1 MAGKFLDDD
10 GLSHLI
16 QNIKNYVNNESI
28 SLNNQLK
35 NKVDITVNPLW
46 ETGFYNLFLEAL
58 KRDEN
63 TDTITNP
70 NDPGGNRAI
79 KKALA
84 KSGVITSVSEDEAK
98 EEDNEGNLAYPNN
111 AIALGLTS
119 FKPTIVNKNSQN
131 PLREEYYPPFDV
143 KYLTD
148 TDLAADNK
156 LTLDYARKSGLYFY
170 KESKDI
176 NTDGKTLS
184 FSDPYL
190 SFVSRGNLYDSNTTS
205 NYNKVKQVLIGPTIK
220 FRESVL
226 STGLPFNP
234 TGNAWTEWTEFTW
247 EDLINTA
254 ANHLPLPGIGTPTAS
269 DYILTYNASSK
280 TTKINY
286 SVLHSW
292 DTWDSVDGEIPT
304 TAAINRKLADY
315 ALKSDIGGGGDI
327 DTSNLVPKA
336 VQHPHSST
344 GETLI
349 ENTGEYISL
358 TADEYQASEYAGI
371 KIYPHSLSLW
381 GFNKNYK
388 LCIDEEGLSWNGKF
402 IPTSDQVVYKE
413 SKLGDYIG
421 FIGNEGG
428 KVRFYHMNPA
438 NTYDFTTDN
447 EGMHFEAW
455 TGSKKETSLNINEQ
469 GVSFDKFFVPGTG
482 TTISGGEGSMYFGW
496 GEIGNEYGLYLN
508 DGAYFSL
515 VNGSNDTP
523 YFTTAG
529 DCLLFGSLYD
539 SQDYPSP
546 IKFNLNYDDPS
557 ISIRNITLQD
567 DDGSLMVNGESIIT
581 TATIQDHIPDTS
593 QFARVI
599 DLTNATII
607 NTGGAE

>member
-16 QNIKNYVNNESI
+16 TNIKNYVNNEST
-28 SLNNQLK
+28 SLNNKL
-35 NKVDITVNPLW
+35 NYKVDATVNPLW
-46 ETGFYNLFLEAL
+46 RTGFYSLFLKAL
-58 KRDEN
+58 ERDEN
-63 TDTITNP
+63 TDTTTDP
-70 NDPGGNRAI
+70 EDPGGNRAI

-84 KSGVITSVSEDEAK
+84 KSGVITSVSESESNDTDE
-98 EEDNEGNLAYPNN
+98 EGNLVYPNN

-119 FKPTIVNKNSQN
+119 FKPVILNKNNVN

-254 ANHLPLPGIGTPTAS
+254 ANHLPLPGIGTPTSS
-269 DYILTYNASSK
+269 DYILTYNASLK

-292 DTWDSVDGEIPT
+292 DTWDSVDEEIPT

-381 GFNKNYK
+381 GFNKNYE

-402 IPTSDQVVYKE
+402 IPTSDQVVNHE

-421 FIGNEGG
+421 FIGNESGE
-428 KVRFYHMNPA
+428 VNLFHMNPA
-438 NTYDFTTDN
+438 NTYDFKIND

-455 TGSKKETSLNINEQ
+455 SGNQQETSLNINES
-469 GVSFDKFFVPGTG
+469 GVEINKLNIRSRIDIVNDE
-482 TTISGGEGSMYFGW
+482 TIYGSLDW
-496 GEIGNEYGLYLN
+496 GNIGDEWGLYIKEQF
-508 DGAYFSL
+508 AL
-515 VNGSNDTP
+515 VNSNDDFP
-523 YFTTAG
+523 YMSTQRWK
-529 DCLLFGSLYD
+529 LLFGSLFD
-539 SQDYPSP
+539 SQDHPAP

-557 ISIRNITLQD
+557 ISIKNITLQD
-567 DDGSLMVNGESIIT
+567 DDGSLMVNGEHVIT
-581 TATIQDHIPDTS
+581 DTTFHEQTAD
-593 QFARVI
+593 FAKII

>member
-16 QNIKNYVNNESI
+16 QNIKNYVNNESA

-63 TDTITNP
+63 TDTTTNP

-84 KSGVITSVSEDEAK
+84 KSGVITSVSEDEANDTD
-98 EEDNEGNLAYPNN
+98 EEGNLVYPNN
-111 AIALGLTS
+111 AITLGLTS

-269 DYILTYNASSK
+269 DYILTYNTSSK

-381 GFNKNYK
+381 GFNKNYE

-421 FIGNEGG
+421 FIGNENG
-428 KVRFYHMNPA
+428 KINLYHMNPEY
-438 NTYDFTTDN
+438 TYELMADST
-447 EGMHFEAW
+447 GIQLGSW
-455 TGSKKETSLNINEQ
+455 TGSKKQAFLKVNENGIEIDKINLTTTDFVREGNHRVGTLYYGTSIGDEWGLYVDEQ
-469 GVSFDKFFVPGTG
+469 FAIMDRDDWPYLATG
-482 TTISGGEGSMYFGW
+482 SNMQLYFG
-496 GEIGNEYGLYLN
+496 
-508 DGAYFSL
+508 A
-515 VNGSNDTP
+515 
-523 YFTTAG
+523 FT
-529 DCLLFGSLYD
+529 D
-539 SQDYPSP
+539 STKNPAP
-546 IKFNLNYDDPS
+546 IKFNLNYDNPS
-557 ISIRNITLQD
+557 ISIKNVTLQD
-567 DDGSLMVNGESIIT
+567 EDGTLMINGDYVMTDT
-581 TATIQDHIPDTS
+581 TFHEQTAD
-593 QFARVI
+593 FAKII